1 VTEWAKNIQNF
12 QDGLDAVSGIATS
25 GYVLAFNMSWL
36 GPEQRYVTMPAKWQR
51 IYDRGLYFSRD
62 PVFYWMLRNEGA
74 IRWSE
79 IASPDPFGVKKEA
92 CLYGLNFGAIVSVK
106 SNNRRSFLSVARDDR
121 EVEDDEIETLV
132 NLMNDWTSVVS
143 GGELS
148 QGEIEVLQA
157 FSEGCEIGEVAE
169 TLKLSQAGVKKRLK
183 HATLKLGAKNRTHA
197 IAVALKKGF
206 IDP

>member
-1 VTEWAKNIQNF
+1 MQELNTVHAPACSCVFAKGDCCTTFDDRCRNHLRPHRLTSDQN
-12 QDGLDAVSGIATS
+12 A
-25 GYVLAFNMSWL
+25 
-36 GPEQRYVTMPAKWQR
+36 
-51 IYDRGLYFSRD
+51 SRD
-62 PVFYWMLRNEGA
+62 QRGGGA
-74 IRWSE
+74 DR
-79 IASPDPFGVKKEA
+79 IARIPGDREPFGVKKEA
-92 CLYGLNFGAIVSVK
+92 CLYGLNFGVIVSVK
-106 SNNRRSFLSVARDDR
+106 SNNRRSFLSVAREDR

-132 NLMNDWTSVVS
+132 KLMNDWTLVVS